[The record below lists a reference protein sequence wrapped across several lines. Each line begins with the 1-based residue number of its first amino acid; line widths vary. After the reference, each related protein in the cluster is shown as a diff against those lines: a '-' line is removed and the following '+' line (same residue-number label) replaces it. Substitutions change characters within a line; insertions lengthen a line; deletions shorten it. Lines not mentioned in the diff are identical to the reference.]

1 MSITTMTVFLGLFV
15 FLAYAL
21 TQALREARRQREAR
35 HVGELVMV
43 ALGAVTQ
50 VAEALAA
57 VDRAS
62 PTMCARRPQPATMFD
77 RFLADEQGGACG
89 GGPCSS

>member
-1 MSITTMTVFLGLFV
+1 MAVFLGLFV

-35 HVGELVMV
+35 EFEAIVVTFLS
-43 ALGAVTQ
+43 AVVQ
-50 VAEALAA
+50 VVEHLAA
-57 VDRAS
+57 NDREHR
-62 PTMCARRPQPATMFD
+62 PCGGRCADPFD
-77 RFLADEQGGACG
+77 AFRAERQDGARG

>member
-1 MSITTMTVFLGLFV
+1 MAVCLGLFV

-35 HVGELVMV
+35 QMGELVMV

-62 PTMCARRPQPATMFD
+62 PTTCARRPQSATTFD
-77 RFLADEQGGACG
+77 RFLAEMQDDTTRE